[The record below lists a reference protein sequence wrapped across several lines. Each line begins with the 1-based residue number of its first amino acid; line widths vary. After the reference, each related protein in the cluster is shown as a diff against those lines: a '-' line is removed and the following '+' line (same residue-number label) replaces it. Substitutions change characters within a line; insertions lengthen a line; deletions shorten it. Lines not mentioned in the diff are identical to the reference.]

1 MGRKVIELLIVTLA
15 LVGLLGCPGGG
26 QSPQPVTGGGQE
38 EGSNPNAS
46 GGITQEQLDEIE
58 ATRRGGMT
66 AIVGCFND
74 EIERQKNP
82 KLKGKV
88 MVEIQ
93 IGTAGRALSVGIKR
107 STFRSTTIQ
116 TCIQNTIKTWEFP
129 RLNST
134 FNYPTTFDFSP
145 AY

>member
-1 MGRKVIELLIVTLA
+1 MGRKVIGLSIVTLA

-26 QSPQPVTGGGQE
+26 QSPQPVTGGQE
-38 EGSNPNAS
+38 EGPTPNAS
-46 GGITQEQLDEIE
+46 GGITQEQIDEIE
-58 ATRRGGMT
+58 ATRRGGMA
-66 AIVGCFND
+66 AIVECFND
-74 EIERQKNP
+74 EIERRKVR

-93 IGTAGRALSVGIKR
+93 IGTAGRALSVGIKQ
-107 STFRSTTIQ
+107 SSFRSTEIQ

-129 RLNST
+129 RLTSA

>member
-1 MGRKVIELLIVTLA
+1 MGRKVIELSIVTLA
-15 LVGLLGCPGGG
+15 LVGLQGCPGGG
-26 QSPQPVTGGGQE
+26 QSQPVTGGGQE
-38 EGSNPNAS
+38 VAPANVS
-46 GGITQEQLDEIE
+46 GGISQEQIDEIE

-74 EIERQKNP
+74 EIERGKNH
-82 KLKGKV
+82 KLHGKV

-107 STFRSTTIQ
+107 STFKSTKIQ
-116 TCIQNTIKTWEFP
+116 TCIQNTIKSWEFP
-129 RLNST
+129 RLTST
-134 FNYPTTFDFSP
+134 FNYPTTFEFSP